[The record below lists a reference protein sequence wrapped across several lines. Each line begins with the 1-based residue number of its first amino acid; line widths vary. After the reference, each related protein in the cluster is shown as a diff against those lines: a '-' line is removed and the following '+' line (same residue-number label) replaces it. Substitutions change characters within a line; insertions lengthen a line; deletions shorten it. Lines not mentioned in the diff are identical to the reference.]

1 LHADEFREEEEL
13 VGLMILQTYEIHR
26 RGGACGF
33 DDLQLTNI
41 GQNFV
46 AELGENL
53 LQKNV

>member
-1 LHADEFREEEEL
+1 M
-13 VGLMILQTYEIHR
+13 GLMILQTYEIHR